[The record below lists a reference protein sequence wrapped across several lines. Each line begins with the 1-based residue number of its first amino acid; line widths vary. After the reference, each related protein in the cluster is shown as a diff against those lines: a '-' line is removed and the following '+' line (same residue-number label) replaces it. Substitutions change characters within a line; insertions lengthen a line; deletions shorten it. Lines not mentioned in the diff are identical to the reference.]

1 MVISEEH
8 KQKLKEG
15 RERAREVKAQ
25 QPMETDTVV
34 IEKSFLEDIRKRMTV
49 LEEDNAMLKQ
59 VADRAKMS
67 DYFIKHRE
75 KMPLQYKLRTVTDK
89 DQEKVILAWTKMK
102 FNDVYV
108 DGKKEISN
116 QVIILILEDGTSK
129 EMSYQDF
136 VRLYSVVQCS
146 KIEDRTNEKGN
157 LILKLQRNDNKKV
170 YEIDIRFVN

>member
-25 QPMETDTVV
+25 QSTETDTVV

-75 KMPLQYKLRTVTDK
+75 KMPLQYRLRTVMDK
-89 DQEKVILAWTKMK
+89 DQEKVILGWKMVK
-102 FNDVYV
+102 DDVYV
-108 DGKKEISN
+108 DRNKIVEN
-116 QVIILILEDGTSK
+116 QVIMLVLEDGTPK

-146 KIEDRTNEKGN
+146 KIEDRTDEKGN

-170 YEIDIRFVN
+170 YEIDVKFVN